1 MAKKVH
7 PIQKLKSSSS
17 KGRTSEKKPSPLD
30 TMEFRSI
37 PGYEERFEISCTG
50 VLRRKSFQGIDGRR
64 YKSKIILPLLI
75 QREGRT
81 NHLMINAA
89 KKGDDKSRS
98 VSVGKLVLL
107 AWGEEEYIPGMYAC
121 HKDGNPLNNHIS
133 NLEWRT
139 GPIRSGEDHP
149 RAKLTDSI
157 VKRARVAV
165 GSMTLTQ
172 ARELKRQL
180 AEELEVTK
188 TTIHNALSGQTYKI
202 VDKEAKPTNIFSTI
216 AK

>member
-7 PIQKLKSSSS
+7 PIQKLKNSSS

-64 YKSKIILPLLI
+64 YKSKIILPRVA
-75 QREGRT
+75 QKEGCKAYLVAAIVKKGAST
-81 NHLMINAA
+81 NAA
-89 KKGDDKSRS
+89 IP
-98 VSVGKLVLL
+98 VGKLVLL
-107 AWGEEEYIPGMYAC
+107 AWGEKEYIPGMFAC
-121 HKDGNPLNNHIS
+121 HKDGNSLNNHVS

-139 GPIRSGEDHP
+139 GPIKSGEDHP
-149 RAKLTDSI
+149 RAKLTDNI
-157 VKRARVAV
+157 VKRARIAV
-165 GSMTLTQ
+165 GSMTLIQ

-180 AEELEVTK
+180 AEELEVTE
-188 TTIHNALSGQTYKI
+188 ISIYHALSGKTFQI
-202 VDKEAKPTNIFSTI
+202 VDKEAEPTNIFSTI